1 MSKVDKQNRGRWTS
15 FLLALSLPFLVACP
29 SAKKPKPNVLW
40 IVVDTMRADRLG
52 GERNLTPYLDKLGE
66 KGVVFESAYSHAP
79 WTLPSMASMLTSL
92 HPKEHG
98 AGGWLGRFQT
108 MREGIKTAPAI
119 FSRAGYQTHA
129 IVNVEFLKEKYGV
142 TRDFD
147 GLDTVTFENNVE
159 VRLAEET
166 TDAALKFMGA
176 AGTDKPFFMFLHYF
190 DVHAVYDPP
199 QPFRRRYAAPFDRE
213 GGEQRTMFGTRDHMI
228 ALRDGKLN
236 LTPEW
241 IDRAARLYDG
251 EVAYTDAE
259 IGRLLDQMAAMGLDD
274 NTLIVFT
281 SDHGE
286 EFLEH
291 GSFEHGHTVFD
302 ELIHIPL
309 VMSGPGVKA
318 GQRIPQVVRQ
328 VDILPTLCEW
338 ADVAGERSFTGLS
351 LMPALRGEPARDRN
365 VLSHGNM
372 WGDHPSS
379 AWRDGDWK
387 LILPA
392 VGNPVLFNI
401 AEDPRERKNLAASEP
416 ERLKALQEGLQALE
430 GAMASLRPGEEVNL
444 SAEERNN
451 LRGMGY
457 SGKE

>member
-1 MSKVDKQNRGRWTS
+1 MSEVSKSNRGRWST
-15 FLLALSLPFLVACP
+15 FLAAMALPFLVACP
-29 SAKKPKPNVLW
+29 SAKEPKPNILW

-52 GERNLTPYLDKLGE
+52 DEHNLTPYLDRLGE
-66 KGVVFESAYSHAP
+66 KGVVFEAAYSHAP
-79 WTLPSMASMLTSL
+79 WTLPAMASMLTSL

-98 AGGWLGRFQT
+98 AGGRLGKFKT
-108 MREGIKTAPAI
+108 LREGVVTAPAI

-147 GLDTVTFENNVE
+147 RLDTVTYENNVE
-159 VRLAEET
+159 VRIAEET
-166 TDAALKFMGA
+166 TDAALKFMEDA
-176 AGTDKPFFMFLHYF
+176 ATEKPFFMFLHYF

-199 QPFRRRYAAPFDRE
+199 QPFRRRHAAPFDKP
-213 GGEQRTMFGTRDHMI
+213 GGEQRTMFGTREHMM
-228 ALRDGKLN
+228 ALRADKLD

-241 IDRAARLYDG
+241 IHRASKLYDG

-259 IGRLLDQMAAMGLDD
+259 IGRLLDRMASMGLDD

-291 GSFEHGHTVFD
+291 GDFEHGHTVFD

-309 VMSGPGVKA
+309 VMAGPGVKP
-318 GQRIPQVVRQ
+318 GQRVSQVVRQ

-338 ADVAGERSFTGLS
+338 ADVAGARSFTGLS
-351 LMPALRGEPARDRN
+351 LMDVLRGERARSRK

-372 WGDHPSS
+372 WGDQPSS

-387 LILPA
+387 LIVPA
-392 VGNPVLFNI
+392 AGSPGLFHI
-401 AEDPRERKNLAASEP
+401 SEDPGETRNLASQEP
-416 ERLKALQEGLQALE
+416 ERLKSLQASLE
-430 GAMASLRPGEEVNL
+430 AMESAMASLQPGSDVKL
-444 SAEERNN
+444 SAEERNI
-451 LRGMGY
+451 LVSMGY
-457 SGKE
+457 SGNE